1 MSARWAEIKRLFQ
14 SDPWGVEGHGGKKAK
29 MAFMAAYNIDRFHDF
44 VFKSS
49 FLKRYHVKSKTLKKI
64 KKDDVELL
72 KFGFEWIK
80 FFVWRIKT
88 PYLKLK

>member
-1 MSARWAEIKRLFQ
+1 MSARWAEVKRLFQ
-14 SDPWGVEGHGGKKAK
+14 SDPWGIEGPNGQKAK

-64 KKDDVELL
+64 KKDDVALL
-72 KFGFEWIK
+72 KFGFGWIK
-80 FFVWRIKT
+80 YFLWGIKT
-88 PYLKLK
+88 SQIKLK